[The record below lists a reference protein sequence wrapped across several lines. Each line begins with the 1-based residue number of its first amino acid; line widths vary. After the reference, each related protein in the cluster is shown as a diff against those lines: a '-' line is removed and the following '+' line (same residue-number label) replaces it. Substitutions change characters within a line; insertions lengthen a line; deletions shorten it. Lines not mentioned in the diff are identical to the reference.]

1 MNQLF
6 CYGTLQVQN
15 RSISEKVGVLKKIK
29 LVDAAIVAASILA
42 AAGFWTRNIVL
53 IALIIPAGI
62 VLVTSKATTREERER
77 RESLSLKSFAFSLFI
92 PIIIIFAMVI
102 YFIGRLVPMIIESWQ

>member
-1 MNQLF
+1 LGIF
-6 CYGTLQVQN
+6 
-15 RSISEKVGVLKKIK
+15 KKIK

-62 VLVTSKATTREERER
+62 VLVTSKMTNTYTLAPW
-77 RESLSLKSFAFSLFI
+77 SGLILSCYRTIS
-92 PIIIIFAMVI
+92 
-102 YFIGRLVPMIIESWQ
+102 